1 MAVKASACNV
11 DASSI
16 IMRKFSFF
24 ALIVISFIGL
34 FSPMIVLAEPSAETL
49 ITLTPERQL
58 HTRSLAATCAACHS
72 TNQKNSASN
81 AIFMP
86 LYGMNSTYFISQ
98 MLAFKSG
105 ERASTV
111 MQRHAKGLS
120 GEEISDLA
128 VYLTA
133 LRLRDPQPLPQQKL
147 LKTHPN

>member
-1 MAVKASACNV
+1 
-11 DASSI
+11 
-16 IMRKFSFF
+16 
-24 ALIVISFIGL
+24 
-34 FSPMIVLAEPSAETL
+34 
-49 ITLTPERQL
+49 
-58 HTRSLAATCAACHS
+58 
-72 TNQKNSASN
+72 
-81 AIFMP
+81 
-86 LYGMNSTYFISQ
+86 

-120 GEEISDLA
+120 AEEISDLA